1 MCTPQEDPTLSE
13 WETEFSQQFD
23 NLMSKYLELD
33 IAAGEK
39 QSVLLSQSFAKEHG
53 VSRLATVEFDE
64 SRQQTIFRA
73 GPTEFET
80 VEHTIPEVK
89 IESMI
94 PFMEAYRDGLEL
106 PKLSDVISKGVQI
119 RKKESNPVVTQI
131 SFLESYL
138 FRMKE
143 NILMIDP
150 SQGSIYR
157 ALEENKNVYYY
168 MTATDSHWKKELDG
182 VFKSMFKGKKLIFKH
197 IHEEDDVED
206 FLVYHGANGFKPVY
220 QPNSFALEPNPYSI
234 DTRKQGAGIATGG
247 ESISFYYQIKDR
259 KMEYIF
265 KYHPNHYRIDP
276 ATLNYLGV
284 VKGDAFFLGM
294 TVNPKELG
302 YTLDTGTKA
311 ATVGEMYCYQEMPEY
326 RDYDGMSVSYD
337 DLYVYDVKIPST
349 CASRRFKV
357 EQISKEMGKKMKPY
371 STLGKYVA
379 HPYSVTYTLHD
390 WETYDNIVVQQRG
403 SLSKMAIM
411 NEINLEYTGPISQK
425 AAIFIL
431 GDKTGKRVTPL
442 ESFGS
447 VFPVDL
453 YVALKKTNGSGG
465 EWWYPDI
472 RPFVG
477 KSGMV
482 FDSINSLKNNIHL
495 LCYFCVPDL
504 KPTDLYG
511 RVDRVD
517 APNLEYADMT
527 DLEDKHGEQE
537 EQEQQNMVI
546 EEDEALHMKIRKI
559 FEMEKRDLFYHELEI
574 RLPGHLTRKI
584 TATLMQTSNWHII
597 MRGINYHEDIW
608 TTCTIPWEPVDD
620 GNRGLASY
628 PDATTLKRAI
638 LDGLLE
644 FEDSVSINTRPQQ
657 EYLDMQGV
665 ELIGQRVNKKTQTL
679 MFRPFDNS

>member
-1 MCTPQEDPTLSE
+1 
-13 WETEFSQQFD
+13 
-23 NLMSKYLELD
+23 
-33 IAAGEK
+33 
-39 QSVLLSQSFAKEHG
+39 
-53 VSRLATVEFDE
+53 
-64 SRQQTIFRA
+64 
-73 GPTEFET
+73 
-80 VEHTIPEVK
+80 
-89 IESMI
+89 
-94 PFMEAYRDGLEL
+94 
-106 PKLSDVISKGVQI
+106 
-119 RKKESNPVVTQI
+119 
-131 SFLESYL
+131 
-138 FRMKE
+138 
-143 NILMIDP
+143 
-150 SQGSIYR
+150 
-157 ALEENKNVYYY
+157 
-168 MTATDSHWKKELDG
+168 
-182 VFKSMFKGKKLIFKH
+182 
-197 IHEEDDVED
+197 
-206 FLVYHGANGFKPVY
+206 
-220 QPNSFALEPNPYSI
+220 
-234 DTRKQGAGIATGG
+234 
-247 ESISFYYQIKDR
+247 
-259 KMEYIF
+259 
-265 KYHPNHYRIDP
+265 
-276 ATLNYLGV
+276 
-284 VKGDAFFLGM
+284 
-294 TVNPKELG
+294 
-302 YTLDTGTKA
+302 
-311 ATVGEMYCYQEMPEY
+311 
-326 RDYDGMSVSYD
+326 
-337 DLYVYDVKIPST
+337 
-349 CASRRFKV
+349 
-357 EQISKEMGKKMKPY
+357 MKPY

-559 FEMEKRDLFYHELEI
+559 FEMEKRDLFYHELEV

-584 TATLMQTSNWHII
+584 TVTLMQTSNWHII

-608 TTCTIPWEPVDD
+608 TTCAIPWEPVDD

-679 MFRPFDNS
+679 IFRPFDNS